1 MIKNQIRT
9 VIFMGDQQ
17 GLCEDLY
24 RDKETQRVYIRQECD
39 DSHVRWLTAIRW
51 TGGYEA
57 DCHMKSGLV
66 IRVTDKTGNV
76 LFEERVTEQEGSDG
90 TWAAKIGPFSWE
102 ATTAV
107 SKEYAEKY
115 GLSTYEEW
123 KAWLMPDA
131 ERCGF
136 KGYSENWLFAM
147 SERGPVKEIAKV
159 SFLGVAAVVTAQ
171 ETRHKICGK
180 SWLCYEV
187 MNASLD
193 TTFSI
198 CGYEFQ
204 SGS

>member
-1 MIKNQIRT
+1 
-9 VIFMGDQQ
+9 
-17 GLCEDLY
+17 
-24 RDKETQRVYIRQECD
+24 
-39 DSHVRWLTAIRW
+39 
-51 TGGYEA
+51 
-57 DCHMKSGLV
+57 
-66 IRVTDKTGNV
+66 
-76 LFEERVTEQEGSDG
+76 
-90 TWAAKIGPFSWE
+90 
-102 ATTAV
+102 
-107 SKEYAEKY
+107 
-115 GLSTYEEW
+115 
-123 KAWLMPDA
+123 MPDA